1 MYIYRSSATKT
12 QISIDG
18 TVKDLLTFLQ
28 HFPPTHFHRFCS
40 KMSDPQLRC
49 GYFLFLET
57 WYRYDLTWLQQL
69 RKPATKKFIHVS
81 LLLHCTIMWIQF
93 ANQEICSSNVSVM
106 KPTLSDSTSGRF
118 YNLYKCYFNNKKCK
132 CLHSSYTS
140 TRYLTML
147 VCCFKNSCQ
156 NQFKFLYV
164 LFSFIFVWD
173 FLLTCALNLSVDYI
187 SFPTI
192 SNKLQ

>member
-1 MYIYRSSATKT
+1 MWVFSFPWDLIQIRSDMASTAPKACNKEIHSCFT
-12 QISIDG
+12 S
-18 TVKDLLTFLQ
+18 LTL
-28 HFPPTHFHRFCS
+28 
-40 KMSDPQLRC
+40 SDHVNSVCQSRD
-49 GYFLFLET
+49 LFLK
-57 WYRYDLTWLQQL
+57 WV
-69 RKPATKKFIHVS
+69 P
-81 LLLHCTIMWIQF
+81 
-93 ANQEICSSNVSVM
+93 M

-132 CLHSSYTS
+132 YLHSSYTS

-156 NQFKFLYV
+156 NQFKFIYV

-187 SFPTI
+187 SLPTI